1 MGDAQNQRQALP
13 LVVNLDGALL
23 RSDLVFETA
32 MAFVRRKPMRL
43 FKVLGWRAQGRAVL
57 ASKLANE
64 TDIDVTVLPYDRGV
78 INLIESVRSNGDRDV
93 VLATG
98 SHHTLGERVAEHLK
112 LFDRVVPSEAAPRKQ
127 RLRREAEIIPL
138 RPDLDTVPAND
149 EVSPPRASTLA
160 AWAEA
165 LRLHQ
170 WIKNVLIF
178 VPLLSS
184 HQLTNAALLTD
195 AMLAFLF
202 FGLCASSVYILNDL
216 LDLEDDR
223 HHLSKRN
230 RPFASGRLSI
240 KAGLIAFPLL
250 LIWAFAGAILLLP
263 WEFAGTMGAYYLL
276 TLTYS
281 LQLKRQMALDVI
293 ALAVL
298 YTLRVVAGGVVLQLP
313 LTFWLLA
320 FSLFMFLSLALA
332 KRYAELREAMQRGR
346 LGKARGRDY
355 DPNDLEM
362 ISSLGATSGYLSVL
376 ILALYVREPGT
387 EVLYHRPEVIWLA
400 CPVLLFWITRVWML
414 THRGQMHD
422 DPVVFAFHD
431 RVSLIAGVLFCAIFV
446 AAL

>member
-1 MGDAQNQRQALP
+1 MGDVQNHRQAVP

-23 RSDLVFETA
+23 RSDLLFETA
-32 MAFVRRKPMRL
+32 MAFVRRKPSRIL
-43 FKVLGWRAQGRAVL
+43 KVLGWRAQGREVL
-57 ASKLANE
+57 RRKLEAE
-64 TDIDVTVLPYDRGV
+64 TDIDVTVLPYDQGV
-78 INLIESVRSNGDRDV
+78 INLIESVRGNGDRDV

-98 SHHTLGERVAEHLK
+98 SHHVLGERVAEHLK
-112 LFDRVVPSEAAPRKQ
+112 LFDRVIESEAPPRNK
-127 RLRREAEIIPL
+127 RARRDAEIIPL
-138 RPDLDTVPAND
+138 HPGREIPAND
-149 EVSPPRASTLA
+149 DVKPTPPSSTIA

-170 WIKNVLIF
+170 WIKNILIF

-184 HQLTNAALLTD
+184 HQLTNVALVVDSL
-195 AMLAFLF
+195 LAFLF
-202 FGLCASSVYILNDL
+202 FGMCASSVYILNDL

-223 HHLSKRN
+223 HHATKRN

-240 KAGLIAFPLL
+240 KAGLIAFPVLL
-250 LIWAFAGAILLLP
+250 AWAFAGALLLLP
-263 WEFAGTMGAYYLL
+263 WEFAGAMGAYYLL

-293 ALAVL
+293 ALALL
-298 YTLRVVAGGVVLQLP
+298 YTLRVIAGGVVLQLP

-320 FSLFMFLSLALA
+320 FSMFMFLSLALA
-332 KRYAELREAMQRGR
+332 KRYAELREALQRGR
-346 LGKARGRDY
+346 MGKARGRDY

-376 ILALYVREPGT
+376 ILALYVRDPVT
-387 EVLYHRPEVIWLA
+387 ESLYHRPEIIWLA

-414 THRGQMHD
+414 THRGKMHD

-431 RVSLIAGVLFCAIFV
+431 RTSLIAGVFFCAAFI